1 MLFRCLD
8 VMNDS
13 PSSPFIHARPGQL
26 MLLARPPGKALDGLG
41 LSETQTSMDGPGLG
55 TFPMEMD

>member
-1 MLFRCLD
+1 
-8 VMNDS
+8 MNDS